1 MNKNLQKT
9 KAVFLKDLKSEFRL
23 RYGISA
29 ITLFILTSIT
39 MLVFGIGR
47 ETISIPIQSALLW
60 IIMFFSSMTGL
71 SKAFVSEEEKQTNLL
86 LRISSSSDAI
96 YSGKL
101 LFNIILSFVLNILA
115 VLLFIVFFNFE
126 INSVFIFIIIILLGS
141 LGLASASTIISAI
154 IAKASVKNSLFVVL
168 SFPILLPLIIIGI
181 DATNLAFEGTTIEGI
196 KSSLI
201 ILLAY
206 SGVLIP
212 VSFIFF
218 DIIWE
223 E

>member
-1 MNKNLQKT
+1 MNKSFQKA
-9 KAVFLKDLKSEFRL
+9 KAVFIKDLKSEFRL

-47 ETISIPIQSALLW
+47 EVINTPIQAALLW
-60 IIMFFSSMTGL
+60 VIMFFSSMTGL
-71 SKAFVSEEEKQTNLL
+71 SKAFVSEEERQTNLL
-86 LRISSSSDAI
+86 LRISSTADAI

-101 LFNIILSFVLNILA
+101 LFNIILSFVLNIFA
-115 VLLFIVFFNFE
+115 VLLFIIFFNFQ
-126 INSVFIFIIIILLGS
+126 INSVLLFIAIITLGS

-181 DATNLAFEGTTIEGI
+181 DSTVLAMDGTSIDAI

>member
-1 MNKNLQKT
+1 MNRSFKKA

-39 MLVFGIGR
+39 MLVFGVGR
-47 ETISIPIQSALLW
+47 ETINTSIQSALLW

-71 SKAFVSEEEKQTNLL
+71 SKAFVSEEERQTNLL
-86 LRISSSSDAI
+86 LRISSTSDAI
-96 YSGKL
+96 FSGKL
-101 LFNIILSFVLNILA
+101 IFNIILSVVLNLLA
-115 VLLFIVFFNFE
+115 VVLFIVFFNFE
-126 INSVFIFIIIILLGS
+126 INSFYLFIVIIILGS

-181 DATNLAFEGTTIEGI
+181 DATVNAMDGTTIDGI